1 MRLNKEELKSI
12 VKECLVEILT
22 EPALNESRSLRQQIQ
37 PRQQVQPKQSTQS
50 IDPGLARRRAH
61 LESIQVNQGQQQAA
75 QDRARVTKSEIG
87 SITSDP
93 ILQSIFA
100 DTAQRLTEAPEPSAK
115 GGRITHEQAVMS
127 SGDTASKAMLNAD
140 PLDIFDSAS
149 KWADLAFSEPVRRV

>member
-12 VKECLVEILT
+12 IKECLVEILT
-22 EPALNESRSLRQQIQ
+22 EPALTESRAARQQIQ
-37 PRQQVQPKQSTQS
+37 PRQPMSSAQPKQS

-61 LESIQVNQGQQQAA
+61 LESIQVNQKQQSAV
-75 QDRARVTKSEIG
+75 QDRARITKNEIG

-100 DTAQRLTEAPEPSAK
+100 DTAQRLTEAPEPSANN
-115 GGRITHEQAVMS
+115 GRITHEQAVMS
-127 SGDTASKAMLNAD
+127 AGDTAAKMMLNSD